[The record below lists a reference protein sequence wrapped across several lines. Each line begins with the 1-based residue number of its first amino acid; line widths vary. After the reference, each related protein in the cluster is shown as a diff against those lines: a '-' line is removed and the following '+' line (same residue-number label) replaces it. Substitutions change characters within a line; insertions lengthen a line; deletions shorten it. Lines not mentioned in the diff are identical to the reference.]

1 MINVYSINLLFFIYI
16 LFLNFYIYF
25 DYKMIWLII
34 LGIYTIIIFIYSYW
48 IYKNN
53 YVFYKPLEYVNQDTL
68 ETINVHKLY
77 PEFACLD
84 KLSFFRIFLTNFF
97 LYALIKFIINIVL
110 AIILIIRLKQFSKSL
125 KNPTTDREEWKTLS
139 ETISFWTKKLLKIN
153 GIEIIKKKLPYEEVY
168 KKYLGDDYFNELNEN
183 YSLIISNHLGFYD
196 IVLNMT
202 INSAGF
208 LAKYD
213 TQNYLLVGTIAK
225 AINCLFVKRESQE
238 DRARIFTE
246 LEQRQKD
253 FYEGKI
259 LTPLCIFPEGTTTNG
274 KYILKFKKGAF
285 YALLPIKPQ
294 IILLDD
300 NLNYSVA
307 IGVGSTGFNYFRSL
321 CYSGCKMYLYE
332 LPVIRPT
339 EFMWQNYSNLAN
351 EKWEIFAEVTRKIM
365 CEISG
370 LTPSNKNYRDS
381 KNYENSLNKGIFDD
395 ELAEHLIPKSLP
407 A

>member
-1 MINVYSINLLFFIYI
+1 MSWLLI
-16 LFLNFYIYF
+16 LA
-25 DYKMIWLII
+25 
-34 LGIYTIIIFIYSYW
+34 IYTIIIFIYSYW

-53 YVFYKPLEYVNQDTL
+53 YVFYKPFEYVNQDTL

-84 KLSFFRIFLTNFF
+84 KISFLRIFLTNFF
-97 LYALIKFIINIVL
+97 LIAIIKFLINIFL
-110 AIILIIRLKQFSKSL
+110 AIMQIIRLKQHLKNL
-125 KNPTTDREEWKTLS
+125 KNPTSDREEWKILS
-139 ETISFWTKKLLKIN
+139 ETISFWTTWLLKIN
-153 GIEIIKKKLPYEEVY
+153 GIEVVKKNLPYEEVY
-168 KKYLGDDYFNELNEN
+168 KKYLGEDYFSEYNDK
-183 YSLIISNHLGFYD
+183 YSLIVSNHLGFYD
-196 IVLNMT
+196 IVLNMS

-213 TQNYLLVGTIAK
+213 TKDYLLVGTIAQG
-225 AINCLFVKRESQE
+225 INCLFVKRESQE
-238 DRARIFTE
+238 DRARIFVE

-259 LTPLCIFPEGTTTNG
+259 LSPLCIFPEGTTTNG

-285 YALLPIKPQ
+285 YSLLPVKPQ

-300 NLNYSVA
+300 DLNYSVA

-321 CYSGCKMYLYE
+321 CYFGCKMYLCE
-332 LPVIRPT
+332 LPVIKPT
-339 EFMWQNYSNLAN
+339 EFMWQNFSHLGT

-365 CEISG
+365 CEISK
-370 LTPSNKNYRDS
+370 LKPSNKTFRDS
-381 KNYENSLNKGIFDD
+381 KNYENSLYKGEFDA
-395 ELAEHLIPKSLP
+395 ELAEHLIPKLLP

>member
-1 MINVYSINLLFFIYI
+1 MSWLLI
-16 LFLNFYIYF
+16 LA
-25 DYKMIWLII
+25 
-34 LGIYTIIIFIYSYW
+34 IYTIIIFIYSYW

-53 YVFYKPLEYVNQDTL
+53 YVFYKPFEYVNQDTL

-84 KLSFFRIFLTNFF
+84 KISFLRIFLTNFF
-97 LYALIKFIINIVL
+97 LIAIIKFLINIFL
-110 AIILIIRLKQFSKSL
+110 AIMQIIRLKQHLKNL
-125 KNPTTDREEWKTLS
+125 KNPTSDREEWKILS
-139 ETISFWTKKLLKIN
+139 ETISFWTTWLLKIN
-153 GIEIIKKKLPYEEVY
+153 GIEVVKKNLPYEEVY
-168 KKYLGDDYFNELNEN
+168 KKYLGEDYFSDYNDK
-183 YSLIISNHLGFYD
+183 YSLIVSNHTGFYD
-196 IVLNMT
+196 IVLNMS

-213 TQNYLLVGTIAK
+213 TKDYLLVGTIAQG
-225 AINCLFVKRESQE
+225 INCLFVKRESQE
-238 DRARIFTE
+238 DRARIFVE

-259 LTPLCIFPEGTTTNG
+259 LSPLCIFPEGTTTNG

-285 YALLPIKPQ
+285 YSLLPVKPQ

-300 NLNYSVA
+300 DLNYSVA

-321 CYSGCKMYLYE
+321 CYFGCKMYLCE
-332 LPVIRPT
+332 LPVIKPT
-339 EFMWQNYSNLAN
+339 EFMWQNFSHLGT

-365 CEISG
+365 CEISK
-370 LTPSNKNYRDS
+370 LKPSNKTFRDS
-381 KNYENSLNKGIFDD
+381 KNYENSLYKGEFDA
-395 ELAEHLIPKSLP
+395 ELAEHLIPKLLP

>member
-1 MINVYSINLLFFIYI
+1 MSWLLI
-16 LFLNFYIYF
+16 LA
-25 DYKMIWLII
+25 
-34 LGIYTIIIFIYSYW
+34 IYTIIIFIYSYW

-53 YVFYKPLEYVNQDTL
+53 YVYYKPFEYVNQDTL

-84 KLSFFRIFLTNFF
+84 KISFLRIFLTNFF
-97 LYALIKFIINIVL
+97 LIAIIKFLINIFL
-110 AIILIIRLKQFSKSL
+110 AIMQIIRLKQHLKNL
-125 KNPTTDREEWKTLS
+125 KNPTSDREEWKILS
-139 ETISFWTKKLLKIN
+139 ETISFWTTWLLKIN
-153 GIEIIKKKLPYEEVY
+153 GIEVVKKNLPYEEVY
-168 KKYLGDDYFNELNEN
+168 KKYLGEDYFSEYNDK
-183 YSLIISNHLGFYD
+183 YSLIVSNHLGFYD
-196 IVLNMT
+196 IVLNMS

-213 TQNYLLVGTIAK
+213 TKDYLLVGTIAQG
-225 AINCLFVKRESQE
+225 INCLFVKRESQE
-238 DRARIFTE
+238 DRARIFVE

-259 LTPLCIFPEGTTTNG
+259 LSPLCIFPEGTTTNG

-285 YALLPIKPQ
+285 YSLLPIKPQ

-300 NLNYSVA
+300 DLDYSVA

-321 CYSGCKMYLYE
+321 CYFGCKMYLCE
-332 LPVIRPT
+332 LPVIKPT
-339 EFMWQNYSNLAN
+339 EFMWQNFSHLGT

-365 CEISG
+365 CEISR
-370 LTPSNKNYRDS
+370 LKPSNKTFRDS
-381 KNYENSLNKGIFDD
+381 KNYENSLYKGEFDA
-395 ELAEHLIPKSLP
+395 ELAEHLIPKLLP

>member
-1 MINVYSINLLFFIYI
+1 MSWLLI
-16 LFLNFYIYF
+16 LA
-25 DYKMIWLII
+25 
-34 LGIYTIIIFIYSYW
+34 IYTIIIFIYSYW

-53 YVFYKPLEYVNQDTL
+53 YVFYKPFEYVNQDTL

-84 KLSFFRIFLTNFF
+84 KISFLRIFLTNFF
-97 LYALIKFIINIVL
+97 LIAIIKFLINIFL
-110 AIILIIRLKQFSKSL
+110 AIMQIIRLKQHLKNL
-125 KNPTTDREEWKTLS
+125 KNPTSDREEWKILS
-139 ETISFWTKKLLKIN
+139 ETISFWTTWLLKIN
-153 GIEIIKKKLPYEEVY
+153 GIEVVKKNLPYEEVY
-168 KKYLGDDYFNELNEN
+168 KKYLGEDYFSEYNDK
-183 YSLIISNHLGFYD
+183 YSLIVSNHTGFYD
-196 IVLNMT
+196 IVLNMS

-213 TQNYLLVGTIAK
+213 TKDYLLVGTIAQG
-225 AINCLFVKRESQE
+225 INCLFVKRESQE
-238 DRARIFTE
+238 DRARIFVE

-259 LTPLCIFPEGTTTNG
+259 LSPLCIFPEGTTTNG

-285 YALLPIKPQ
+285 YSLLPIKPQ

-300 NLNYSVA
+300 DLDYSVA

-321 CYSGCKMYLYE
+321 CYFGCKMYLCE
-332 LPVIRPT
+332 LPVIKPT
-339 EFMWQNYSNLAN
+339 EFMWQNFSHLGT

-370 LTPSNKNYRDS
+370 LKPSDRTFRDS
-381 KNYENSLNKGIFDD
+381 KYYENSLYKDFYVEENSDLLFGK
-395 ELAEHLIPKSLP
+395 A
-407 A
+407 

>member
-1 MINVYSINLLFFIYI
+1 MSWLLI
-16 LFLNFYIYF
+16 LA
-25 DYKMIWLII
+25 
-34 LGIYTIIIFIYSYW
+34 IYTIIIFIYSYW

-53 YVFYKPLEYVNQDTL
+53 YVFYKPFEYVNQDTL

-84 KLSFFRIFLTNFF
+84 KISFLRIFLTNFF
-97 LYALIKFIINIVL
+97 LIAIIKFLINIFL
-110 AIILIIRLKQFSKSL
+110 AIMQIIRLKQHLKNL
-125 KNPTTDREEWKTLS
+125 KNPTSDREEWKILS
-139 ETISFWTKKLLKIN
+139 ETISFWTTWLLKIN
-153 GIEIIKKKLPYEEVY
+153 GIEVVKKNLPYEEVY
-168 KKYLGDDYFNELNEN
+168 KKYLGEDYFSDYNDK
-183 YSLIISNHLGFYD
+183 YSLIVSNHTGFYD
-196 IVLNMT
+196 IVLNMS

-213 TQNYLLVGTIAK
+213 TKDYLLVGTIAQG
-225 AINCLFVKRESQE
+225 INCLFVKRESQE
-238 DRARIFTE
+238 DRARIFVE

-259 LTPLCIFPEGTTTNG
+259 LSPLCIFPEGTTTNG

-285 YALLPIKPQ
+285 YSLLPIKPQ

-300 NLNYSVA
+300 DLDYSVA

-321 CYSGCKMYLYE
+321 CYFGCKMYLCE
-332 LPVIRPT
+332 LPVIKPT
-339 EFMWQNYSNLAN
+339 EFMWQNFSHLGT

-365 CEISG
+365 CEISK
-370 LTPSNKNYRDS
+370 LKPSNKTFRDS
-381 KNYENSLNKGIFDD
+381 KNYENSLYKGEFDA
-395 ELAEHLIPKSLP
+395 ELAEHLIPKLLP

>member
-1 MINVYSINLLFFIYI
+1 MSWLLI
-16 LFLNFYIYF
+16 LA
-25 DYKMIWLII
+25 
-34 LGIYTIIIFIYSYW
+34 IYTIIIFIYSYW

-53 YVFYKPLEYVNQDTL
+53 YVYYKPFEYVNQDTL

-84 KLSFFRIFLTNFF
+84 KISFLRIFLTNFF
-97 LYALIKFIINIVL
+97 LIAIIKFLINIFL
-110 AIILIIRLKQFSKSL
+110 AIMQIIRLKQHLKNL
-125 KNPTTDREEWKTLS
+125 KNPTSDREEWKILS
-139 ETISFWTKKLLKIN
+139 ETISFWTTWLLKIN
-153 GIEIIKKKLPYEEVY
+153 GIEVVKKNLPYEEVY
-168 KKYLGDDYFNELNEN
+168 KKYLGEDYFSEYNDK
-183 YSLIISNHLGFYD
+183 YSLIVSNHLGFYD
-196 IVLNMT
+196 IVLNMS

-213 TQNYLLVGTIAK
+213 TKDYLLVGTIAQG
-225 AINCLFVKRESQE
+225 INCLFVKRESQE
-238 DRARIFTE
+238 DRARIFVE

-259 LTPLCIFPEGTTTNG
+259 LSPLCIFPEGTTTNG

-285 YALLPIKPQ
+285 YSLLPVKPQ

-300 NLNYSVA
+300 DLNYSVA

-321 CYSGCKMYLYE
+321 CYFGCKMYLCE
-332 LPVIRPT
+332 LPVIKPT
-339 EFMWQNYSNLAN
+339 EFMWQNFSHLGT

-365 CEISG
+365 CEISK
-370 LTPSNKNYRDS
+370 LKPSNKTFRDS
-381 KNYENSLNKGIFDD
+381 KNYENSLYKGEFDA
-395 ELAEHLIPKSLP
+395 ELAEHLIPKLLP

>member
-1 MINVYSINLLFFIYI
+1 MSWLLI
-16 LFLNFYIYF
+16 LA
-25 DYKMIWLII
+25 
-34 LGIYTIIIFIYSYW
+34 IYTIIIFIYSYW

-53 YVFYKPLEYVNQDTL
+53 YVYYKPFEYVNQDTL

-84 KLSFFRIFLTNFF
+84 KISFLRIFLTNFF
-97 LYALIKFIINIVL
+97 LIAIIKFLINIFL
-110 AIILIIRLKQFSKSL
+110 AIMQIIRLKQHLKNL
-125 KNPTTDREEWKTLS
+125 KNPTSDREEWKILS
-139 ETISFWTKKLLKIN
+139 ETISFWTTWLLKIN
-153 GIEIIKKKLPYEEVY
+153 GIEVIKKNLPYEEVY
-168 KKYLGDDYFNELNEN
+168 KKYLGEDYFSEYNDK
-183 YSLIISNHLGFYD
+183 YSLIVSNHLGFYD
-196 IVLNMT
+196 IVLNMS

-213 TQNYLLVGTIAK
+213 TKDYLLVGTIAQG
-225 AINCLFVKRESQE
+225 INCLFVKRESQE
-238 DRARIFTE
+238 DRARIFVE

-259 LTPLCIFPEGTTTNG
+259 LSPLCIFPEGTTTNG

-285 YALLPIKPQ
+285 YSLLPIKPQ

-300 NLNYSVA
+300 DLNYSVA

-321 CYSGCKMYLYE
+321 CYFGCKMYLCE
-332 LPVIRPT
+332 LPVIKPT
-339 EFMWQNYSNLAN
+339 EFMWQNFSHLGT

-365 CEISG
+365 CEISR
-370 LTPSNKNYRDS
+370 LKPSNKTFRDS
-381 KNYENSLNKGIFDD
+381 KNYENSLYKGEFDA
-395 ELAEHLIPKSLP
+395 ELAEHLIPKLLP